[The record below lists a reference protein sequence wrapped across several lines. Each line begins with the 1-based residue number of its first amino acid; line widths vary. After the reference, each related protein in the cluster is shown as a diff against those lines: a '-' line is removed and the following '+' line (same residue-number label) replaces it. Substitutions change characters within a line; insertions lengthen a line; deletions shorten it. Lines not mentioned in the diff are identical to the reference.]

1 MRRQGGWE
9 KLCFSPCP
17 RTEPGT
23 RIELEGRP
31 PSLSPCQAA
40 EGLCPNPGWFFKPW
54 PLTSCFLPFLP
65 GCQTPR
71 HGLLT
76 SGCTCRGMP
85 SSSPQW
91 RELWSMSTITVRPL
105 TMTLLCYSSV
115 QPGLRPW
122 NSSFSQYA
130 SLLLAR
136 KCTVGRSAGW
146 PAGGEG
152 TKQVCERGE
161 RSCPPPLDNTN
172 LHWCSALGLIG
183 VFCICSHLSF
193 LIILRSR
200 MEAVLIISILWRSSF
215 APKRSKTHHI
225 RGGREGRFWI
235 GQDWRDGMGLFQ
247 ILLGFP
253 LQKRVPLYSSGSLS
267 PKEGIPFLKEED
279 THTTPPHNKPY
290 YVKSEATIWRFVQIC
305 PSQGQLAR

>member
-1 MRRQGGWE
+1 M
-9 KLCFSPCP
+9 
-17 RTEPGT
+17 
-23 RIELEGRP
+23 
-31 PSLSPCQAA
+31 
-40 EGLCPNPGWFFKPW
+40 
-54 PLTSCFLPFLP
+54 LP
-65 GCQTPR
+65 
-71 HGLLT
+71 
-76 SGCTCRGMP
+76 
-85 SSSPQW
+85 
-91 RELWSMSTITVRPL
+91 
-105 TMTLLCYSSV
+105 
-115 QPGLRPW
+115 
-122 NSSFSQYA
+122 SFSARLSDPTPWTAHLGMYMQGNAKFISPVKRIVVHEYYNSQTFDYDIA
-130 SLLLAR
+130 LLQLSTAWPETL
-136 KCTVGRSAGW
+136 KQLIQPICIP
-146 PAGGEG
+146 PAGQKVHGGEKCWVTG
-152 TKQVCERGE
+152 WGRRHEAGVWTSE